1 MDVNNNQIYFNVKD
15 NQVSVKSR
23 GPISLEEMM
32 QVTMTGLIGAMN
44 SCLKAAKND
53 EEHKQLK
60 EYIYDR
66 FNQAASRTLE
76 IFAPELEL
84 RPNITVD
91 AIKRAEDDLMR
102 EEMAKADNDENY
114 KVRY

>member
-1 MDVNNNQIYFNVKD
+1 MNVDNNQIYFNVKD
-15 NQVSVKSR
+15 NQVTVKSR
-23 GPISLEEMM
+23 GPISLEEMV

-44 SCLKAAKND
+44 TCLKAAKND
-53 EEHKQLK
+53 KEREQLK
-60 EYIYDR
+60 GYIYDR
-66 FNQAASRTLE
+66 FNLAASRVLE

-91 AIKRAEDDLMR
+91 AIKRAEDDLLK